1 MIETLKKV
9 EGNPSLFRD
18 DSNAILETDNGAL
31 AAYRKRREQQVEY
44 SNMRVDLH
52 NIKEELSEMKILLR
66 RALG

>member
-9 EGNPSLFRD
+9 EGNPSLFRE
-18 DSNAILETDNGAL
+18 DSNAILETDNSAL
-31 AAYRKRREQQVEY
+31 NAYKKRRKQQKEY

-52 NIKEELSEMKILLR
+52 NIKEELSEIKILLI